1 MIQTWLEWAQRE
13 QSVRPRSWAG
23 AAAAALIVG
32 VCGADAQSSLPF
44 STPDASPSS
53 PATSAPPMSYA
64 PVAMANERSRLKQ
77 AFDAAQSG
85 DISTARSLQA
95 GLADPVAR
103 KLVLWAMI
111 DSAGSSV
118 DFYTLDSAQKELA
131 GWPRAARRQAVAEK
145 AMALASISPSAAI
158 AWFAAREPSTPEGAM
173 ALASAYQQSARIPDA
188 QALIRT
194 WWRGRS
200 FGPEQQSAMLSRF
213 GIYLTADDH
222 AQRLSTLLYSGGSAS
237 ASAMMQLVGPEQR
250 SLAEARLALRGD
262 RGDAMQRVGAVAGS
276 LQSDPGL
283 AFDRAR
289 YLRKHNLDTLAVG
302 YARNFPK
309 TFASQEAASTVW
321 TERRALMMAAIR
333 SGDSQGAYQAVANHG
348 LTGGADLAEAEF
360 FAGWVAL
367 NKLKNPTLAE
377 QHFARVQASS
387 QTPITQ
393 SRALYWR
400 GRAAAAR
407 GDAAAA
413 QTYWS
418 EGGQYVTAFYGQ
430 LAAEKAGITKI
441 SLPAEPTPTAADRTR
456 FEGREIIRA
465 ARMLGDLGEKD
476 AFRAFVL
483 TADDVLPDATELGL
497 LVDMAR
503 LYGEQDLSMRVVRA
517 GAMRNLI
524 LPVRGYPVRV
534 APQGYGLPEPAFTL
548 AITRQESGFD
558 PLVRSPVGARGMM
571 QLMPGTAQA
580 VARRIGVSYSAG
592 AMDDPG
598 TNMRLGASYLGQIT
612 DELGGSYAMAAAG
625 YNAGPGRARQWAA
638 ECGDPRQSS
647 VDPADFVE
655 CIPFAETRNYVMRIM
670 ENMQVYRARLNG
682 GTAPLTL
689 TADLHRGGWSSSSAG
704 AQQASAGQAGS
715 GGYALVPGG
724 YAATATPASR

>member
-1 MIQTWLEWAQRE
+1 MFQTWLEWVRRE
-13 QSVRPRSWAG
+13 QSVRPRLWAG
-23 AAAAALIVG
+23 AAAAAMIVG
-32 VCGADAQSSLPF
+32 VCGADAQSSLSY
-44 STPDASPSS
+44 STPDAPAAVA
-53 PATSAPPMSYA
+53 PATSQPRVYAAPPMAS
-64 PVAMANERSRLKQ
+64 ERSRLKE

-85 DISTARSLQA
+85 DVSTARSLQA
-95 GLADPVAR
+95 GLSDPVAR

-118 DFYTLDSAQKELA
+118 DFFTLDSAQKQLA
-131 GWPRAARRQAVAEK
+131 DWPRAARRQAAAEK
-145 AMALASISPSAAI
+145 ALALANISPSATI
-158 AWFAAREPSTPEGAM
+158 AWFTSREPSTPEGAM
-173 ALASAYQQSARIPDA
+173 ALASAYQQSARTPDA
-188 QALIRT
+188 QALIRS
-194 WWRGRS
+194 WWRGHS
-200 FGPEQQSAMLSRF
+200 FGPDQQSVMLSRF
-213 GIYLTADDH
+213 GIHLTADDH
-222 AQRLSTLLYSGGSAS
+222 AQRLATLLYSGGSAS
-237 ASAMMQLVGPEQR
+237 ASAMMQLVGSDQR
-250 SLAEARLALRGD
+250 ALAEARLALRGD
-262 RGDAMQRVGAVAGS
+262 RSDAMQRIGAVPAA

-289 YLRKHNLDTLAVG
+289 YLRKRNLDTLAIG

-309 TFASQEAASTVW
+309 TFASQEAASAVW

-348 LTGGADLAEAEF
+348 LTSGADLAEAEF

-377 QHFARVQASS
+377 EHFARVQASS

-407 GDAAAA
+407 GDTAAA

-418 EGGQYVTAFYGQ
+418 EGGKYVTAFYGQ

-441 SLPAEPTPTAADRTR
+441 SLPVEAAPTAQDRSR
-456 FEGREIIRA
+456 FDTIELVRA

-483 TADDVLPDATELGL
+483 AADDAMPSATELGL

-503 LYGEQDLSMRVVRA
+503 LYGDQDLSMRVVRA

-534 APQGYGLPEPAFTL
+534 APQGFGLPEPAFTL

-580 VARRIGVSYSAG
+580 VARRIGVGYSPS
-592 AMDDPG
+592 AMDDAG
-598 TNMRLGASYLGQIT
+598 FNMRLGASYLGQIT

-625 YNAGPGRARQWAA
+625 YNAGPGRARQWAS
-638 ECGDPRQSS
+638 ECGDPRQST

-689 TADLHRGGWSSSSAG
+689 TADLHRGGWASSPTG
-704 AQQASAGQAGS
+704 AQQASAGQASS

-724 YAATATPASR
+724 YAASGSSASR